1 MLGAAFSSQMQALH
15 RSLYLHAIQI
25 LENGEATEPDGPH
38 DIEHIQA
45 RVLLS
50 VYEFM
55 WLDDRK
61 GWLSSGKCFRL
72 LQYQRLY
79 KIDSTEAEEQRQN
92 SRDKDAWIRAEE
104 QRRVFWMAYCL
115 DRFIS
120 VRNDCPLTL
129 TEHVVSRAVRLQ
141 NMTK

>member
-1 MLGAAFSSQMQALH
+1 MWTLGAAFSSQMQQLH
-15 RSLYLHAIQI
+15 RNLYLYAAQM
-25 LENGEATEPDGPH
+25 LEKMEANDPDGPR

-50 VYEFM
+50 IYEFM

-72 LQYQRLY
+72 LQYPRLY
-79 KIDSTEAEEQRQN
+79 KNDSSEAEAERQN
-92 SRDKDAWIRAEE
+92 STDEHAWIRAEE

-129 TEHVVSRAVRLQ
+129 TEHVVSRAVRF
-141 NMTK
+141 